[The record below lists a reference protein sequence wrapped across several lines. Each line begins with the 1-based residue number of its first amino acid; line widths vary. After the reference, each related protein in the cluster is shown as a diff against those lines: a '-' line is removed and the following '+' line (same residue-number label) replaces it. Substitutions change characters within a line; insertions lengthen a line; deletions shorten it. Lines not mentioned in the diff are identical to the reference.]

1 MSPTTA
7 PGDGAALVDDLARRI
22 RDEIL
27 SGAIPLGRPLRQAE
41 LAERFGISRT
51 PVREALRQLQTSG
64 LIEIHA
70 HRGAVVRV
78 PVPWEVRET
87 YEVRAALEALAARR
101 AATRLSARVI
111 AQMRESNDALYAL
124 AVAAAERSTPLS
136 DHDVRETANDYAL
149 HSTIHRAAMNERLQ
163 AMLDDIHLS
172 YPRNVPAMLL
182 RENAQHREG
191 NYRQHVAIIDALAAE
206 DGELAARL
214 MQEHVL
220 STGEQVARWYE
231 QHTAAAPRGGAAR

>member
-87 YEVRAALEALAARR
+87 
-101 AATRLSARVI
+101 
-111 AQMRESNDALYAL
+111 
-124 AVAAAERSTPLS
+124 
-136 DHDVRETANDYAL
+136 ANDYAL

-214 MQEHVL
+214 MR
-220 STGEQVARWYE
+220 STC
-231 QHTAAAPRGGAAR
+231 

>member
-1 MSPTTA
+1 MPSTTTRPGEGA
-7 PGDGAALVDDLARRI
+7 PLVDDLAARI

-27 SGAIPLGRPLRQAE
+27 SGAIPLGTPLRQAD

-64 LIEIHA
+64 LIEIHPR
-70 HRGAVVRV
+70 RGAVVRV

-101 AATRLSARVI
+101 AATRLSARTI
-111 AQMRESNDALYAL
+111 AQMREANDAFYAL
-124 AVAAAERSTPLS
+124 ARAAADGSAPVRGK
-136 DHDVRETANDYAL
+136 DVLDAANDYAL
-149 HSTIHRAAMNERLQ
+149 HSTIHAAAMNARLQ
-163 AMLDDIHLS
+163 HMLDDIHLS

-182 RENAQHREG
+182 RENAEHREG
-191 NYRQHVAIIDALAAE
+191 NYREHVAIIDALAAE
-206 DGELAARL
+206 DGDRAARL
-214 MQEHVL
+214 MREHVI

-231 QHTAAAPRGGAAR
+231 RHAGGLPRA

>member
-1 MSPTTA
+1 MSTATTK
-7 PGDGAALVDDLARRI
+7 PGDGSALVDDLAARI
-22 RDEIL
+22 RDQIL
-27 SGAIPLGRPLRQAE
+27 SGAIPLGKPLRQAD
-41 LAERFGISRT
+41 LAEQFGISRT

-64 LIEIHA
+64 LIEIHP

-101 AATRLSARVI
+101 AATRLSARTI
-111 AQMRESNDALYAL
+111 ARMRESNDALYEL
-124 AVAAAERSTPLS
+124 AVAAAEGATPMREQ
-136 DHDVRETANDYAL
+136 DVLDTANDYAL
-149 HSTIHRAAMNERLQ
+149 HSTIHEAAMNARLQ
-163 AMLDDIHLS
+163 HMLNDIHLS

-191 NYRQHVAIIDALAAE
+191 NYREHVAILDALAAE
-206 DGELAARL
+206 DGDLAARL
-214 MQEHVL
+214 RRQHVI

-231 QHTAAAPRGGAAR
+231 QHSGALPRS